1 MSKLGYLI
9 ATLSLVAVFAAGY
22 FVGNMK
28 PAAPE
33 FVPIGIHSAYI
44 EEIGNVMCFDEL
56 GYDNLTS
63 YILTLGE
70 EFK

>member
-9 ATLSLVAVFAAGY
+9 AALLLAAVFTGGY

-33 FVPIGIHSAYI
+33 FVPIGIHTTYI
-44 EEIGNVMCFDEL
+44 EEVGSVICFDEL